1 MKEELEYNRSLE
13 NRMDGWMDGI
23 SVRVRE
29 MEETGTGSRRSP
41 VPIHI
46 IPTAKRKD

>member
-23 SVRVRE
+23 SARVRE
-29 MEETGTGSRRSP
+29 MEEGEPARLVGLN
-41 VPIHI
+41 
-46 IPTAKRKD
+46 